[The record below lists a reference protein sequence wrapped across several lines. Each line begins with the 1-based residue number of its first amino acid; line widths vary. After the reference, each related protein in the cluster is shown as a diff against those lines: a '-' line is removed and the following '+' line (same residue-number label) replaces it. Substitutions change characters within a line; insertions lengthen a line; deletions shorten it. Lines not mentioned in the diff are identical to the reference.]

1 MHNNAK
7 ANCFSNRELV
17 AAKEGIA
24 SNHRVNQS
32 WLNMGDDPP
41 PSGWKLH
48 HIDDGVD
55 DELLSSLVRS
65 FDEDGFICLSSLF
78 DEETVQRLREA
89 ADVNF
94 EECFQRL
101 YDGGHTS
108 FPRYCNQDNEKE
120 YAILKG
126 VTAGFKEIVMRSPG
140 RFEMPYGCLRQPFND
155 EAIVNNES
163 LLRVVKALFS
173 GEEHYICNVSI
184 VYATPGS
191 TDQAWHA
198 DGGHINLQA
207 HEKCH
212 CFNVFVPL
220 VDVNRSLGPTELRPG
235 SHYLTRNLAPMMLAA
250 KARGKLRSPVMPIL
264 RAGSALLFDYRV
276 LHRGRANTSEVDR
289 PILVMTFARRT
300 FKDRLNFPSKSINDC
315 HVQHSDTS

>member
-1 MHNNAK
+1 
-7 ANCFSNRELV
+7 
-17 AAKEGIA
+17 
-24 SNHRVNQS
+24 
-32 WLNMGDDPP
+32 MGDHPP
-41 PSGWKLH
+41 PPGWKFH

-65 FDEDGFICLSSLF
+65 FDEDGFICLASLPPF
-78 DEETVQRLREA
+78 DEKMVQRLREA

-94 EECFQRL
+94 EDCFRRL
-101 YDGGHTS
+101 FDSGHIS
-108 FPRYCNQDNEKE
+108 FPRYMYCNQDNGETE
-120 YAILKG
+120 YAIPQG
-126 VTAGFKEIVMRSPG
+126 VRGGFREIVMRSPG

-155 EAIVNNES
+155 EAIVQNES
-163 LLRVVKALFS
+163 LLRVVNALFS
-173 GEEHYICNVSI
+173 GEEHYMCNVSI

-191 TDQAWHA
+191 TDQAWHC

-207 HEKCH
+207 HERCH

-235 SHYLTRNLAPMMLAA
+235 SHYLTRNLAPMVLAA
-250 KARGKLRSPVMPIL
+250 KARGKLRSPVMPLL

-289 PILVMTFARRT
+289 PILVMTFAKRT

-315 HVQHSDTS
+315 PPQHRDTRPT